1 MGCLKRSPGLVW
13 QKIQEPL
20 TQGSNMVGVEG
31 VNEFQNILQKLLFG
45 QGRIKKSLGDV
56 MVAAKYYDVFKLS
69 MYM

>member
-1 MGCLKRSPGLVW
+1 
-13 QKIQEPL
+13 
-20 TQGSNMVGVEG
+20 MVGVEG